1 MSEGELWVLTTT
13 LPDRATAERICTEL
27 VDAGLAVCGQVGVD
41 LLSVYRWQGE
51 LRRDDEVAVQLKVL
65 KNRYELCVGELKLL
79 HPYEVPQIVGW
90 PLARVDAAYLAW
102 AKGGTK

>member
-27 VDAGLAVCGQVGVD
+27 VDAGLAVCGQVGAD

-51 LRRDDEVAVQLKVL
+51 L
-65 KNRYELCVGELKLL
+65 
-79 HPYEVPQIVGW
+79 
-90 PLARVDAAYLAW
+90 
-102 AKGGTK
+102 